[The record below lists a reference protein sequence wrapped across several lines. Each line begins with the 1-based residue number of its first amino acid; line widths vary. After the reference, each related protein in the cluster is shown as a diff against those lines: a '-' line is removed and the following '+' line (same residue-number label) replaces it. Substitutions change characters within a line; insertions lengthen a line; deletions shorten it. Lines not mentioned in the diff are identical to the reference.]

1 MSLAVA
7 VWEIISRLA
16 PRRRPGPRPLGPWT
30 IFFDL
35 LVIGLGVPGWL
46 FFAMA
51 EYDTDP
57 SYPTPWRDDQ
67 ERAAMMVIVFWYV
80 QPSFTIIRFC
90 ARPLPRMKAPS

>member
-7 VWEIISRLA
+7 VWETVARLA
-16 PRRRPGPRPLGPWT
+16 PRIEFWPKPLGPLT

-35 LVIGLGVPGWL
+35 LVIGLGIPGWL

-51 EYDTDP
+51 EYQTDS

-67 ERAAMMVIVFWYV
+67 DRAATLVIVFW
-80 QPSFTIIRFC
+80 
-90 ARPLPRMKAPS
+90 

>member
-7 VWEIISRLA
+7 VWETVSRLV
-16 PRRRPGPRPLGPWT
+16 PRQFWPKPLDAWT

-35 LVIGLGVPGWL
+35 LIIGLGIPGWL

-51 EYDTDP
+51 EYYTDP

-67 ERAAMMVIVFWYV
+67 DRAATMVIVFWYV
-80 QPSFTIIRFC
+80 SH
-90 ARPLPRMKAPS
+90 

>member
-16 PRRRPGPRPLGPWT
+16 PRRHPGPRPLGPWT

-35 LVIGLGVPGWL
+35 LIIGLGIPGWL

-51 EYDTDP
+51 EYYTDP

-67 ERAAMMVIVFWYV
+67 ERAATMVIVFWYV
-80 QPSFTIIRFC
+80 RSS
-90 ARPLPRMKAPS
+90 PRDAINAAHPKPPPP